1 MKRCGLRRVLQAA
14 ILMAF
19 VAGDLAILAPPAE
32 AQVPLVNAGI
42 GLSRVISA
50 INRRNRTYQAA
61 RDTQRDFNSYYDS
74 LQDTARGQLISG
86 ELTSLRQGEQGLE
99 TVRIAA
105 YVRMVRALEAE
116 QTAVTRAIDA
126 ETNQARRDFNRT
138 LVRQLQEVAIRLP
151 GAQQILGEVRAVI
164 SNVRTTV
171 IALQTAAASN
181 QPLDVLTQRLAE
193 QVSSSTIVQDRVREL
208 GSMLG
213 PDLDRALGG
222 ALTQVNNTITDV
234 NREANQAV
242 ELLDGMDAQVATLDL
257 SQSETPQAGERIGPL
272 GIRVTDR
279 AAAALDVASQAM
291 AFLTAMQGTGGT
303 TREQMYQ
310 QIRHELL
317 VAHNTHLLQ
326 AAQNVSQVECREV
339 DRDVY
344 EAAMGALNESP
355 QTDGVTGSPTYHVC
369 FDRDTAEPVGAWIG
383 RVTLPTETPDR
394 TPRASA
400 TEPPSEERWT
410 LQQADA
416 ASYITFSAQV
426 NESLQQPDAE
436 SACYGTVTYTNS
448 LQEIVVGECEAYDT
462 LLDEGPRVIRRIALH
477 GIDTEEFY
485 VGWHFALGELQR
497 EYYTIRCVAYR
508 NSDAEGYPI
517 PGRWIS
523 QAYPEDGSLL
533 EFGPHRHHD
542 SESLCPVSGAERNRV
557 SRFPDT
563 SAAMRVEQLA
573 RQGCGGQDI
582 QGGHPGHLA
591 RPVTATAC
599 LVHPRR
605 RRDGGFPLSRRTR
618 HNSTCGRRP
627 RPGCGDPVKTPPE
640 MLARS
645 TAPLLV

>member
-1 MKRCGLRRVLQAA
+1 MKRSGLRRVLQVAV
-14 ILMAF
+14 LVAF
-19 VAGDLAILAPPAE
+19 LAGDLAALASPAS
-32 AQVPLVNAGI
+32 AQGPLVNAGV
-42 GLSRVISA
+42 GLFRVLNA

-61 RDTQRDFNSYYDS
+61 RDTKRDFDAYYDS
-74 LQDTARGQLISG
+74 LQDTARGQLVSG

-105 YVRMVRALEAE
+105 YVRMVRGLEAE
-116 QTAVTRAIDA
+116 QAAVTRAIDA
-126 ETNQARRDFNRT
+126 ETNEARRGFNRT
-138 LVRQLQEVAIRLP
+138 LVRQLQEVVIRLP
-151 GAQQILGEVRAVI
+151 GAQQILGEVRAAI
-164 SNVRTTV
+164 SNVRSTV
-171 IALQTAAASN
+171 IALQTAAAAS

-193 QVSSSTIVQDRVREL
+193 QVSSSAIVQDRVREL
-208 GSMLG
+208 GSLLG

-222 ALTQVNNTITDV
+222 ALTQVNNTIADV

-242 ELLDGMDAQVATLDL
+242 ELLDGMDAQVAALDL
-257 SQSETPQAGERIGPL
+257 SESETPQAGERIGPL

-317 VAHNTHLLQ
+317 IARNTHLLQ
-326 AAQNVSQVECREV
+326 AAQNLSQVECREV

-355 QTDGVTGSPTYHVC
+355 QTDRAAGDPTYHVC

-410 LQQADA
+410 LQEADA
-416 ASYITFSAQV
+416 ASYITFSARV
-426 NESLQQPDAE
+426 DESFSNEME

-485 VGWHFALGELQR
+485 VGWAIAMGELRR

-523 QAYPEDGSLL
+523 EAYPEDGSLL
-533 EFGPHRHHD
+533 E
-542 SESLCPVSGAERNRV
+542 SGLTIMTVPN
-557 SRFPDT
+557 PC
-563 SAAMRVEQLA
+563 A
-573 RQGCGGQDI
+573 R
-582 QGGHPGHLA
+582 
-591 RPVTATAC
+591 
-599 LVHPRR
+599 
-605 RRDGGFPLSRRTR
+605 
-618 HNSTCGRRP
+618 
-627 RPGCGDPVKTPPE
+627 
-640 MLARS
+640 
-645 TAPLLV
+645 

>member
-1 MKRCGLRRVLQAA
+1 MKRSGLRRVLQAA
-14 ILMAF
+14 ILIAF

-138 LVRQLQEVAIRLP
+138 LVRQLQEVVIRLP
-151 GAQQILGEVRAVI
+151 GAQQILGEVRTVI

-257 SQSETPQAGERIGPL
+257 SESETPQAGERIGPL

-317 VAHNTHLLQ
+317 IAHNTHLLQ

-339 DRDVY
+339 DWGVY

-355 QTDGVTGSPTYHVC
+355 QTDGATEHPTYHVC
-369 FDRDTAEPVGAWIG
+369 FDRDTGEPVGAWIG
-383 RVTLPTETPDR
+383 RVTLPTETPER
-394 TPRASA
+394 TQSASA
-400 TEPPSEERWT
+400 THTPEARWT
-410 LQQADA
+410 LQEADA
-416 ASYITFSAQV
+416 ASYLSFTTEITV
-426 NESLQQPDAE
+426 NRSNQYENYCMADISMTNTHPTDRVVIECENYTYILGYDNPLMITRGGIGPGE
-436 SACYGTVTYTNS
+436 TIVTYA
-448 LQEIVVGECEAYDT
+448 VY
-462 LLDEGPRVIRRIALH
+462 R
-477 GIDTEEFY
+477 
-485 VGWHFALGELQR
+485 FALGELHEER
-497 EYYTIRCVAYR
+497 YRVRCAAYR
-508 NSDAEGYPI
+508 ASDAQGYPI
-517 PGRWIS
+517 PGRWVGE
-523 QAYPEDGSLL
+523 AYPEKGGLL
-533 EFGPHRHHD
+533 A
-542 SESLCPVSGAERNRV
+542 SGLTIV
-557 SRFPDT
+557 
-563 SAAMRVEQLA
+563 
-573 RQGCGGQDI
+573 
-582 QGGHPGHLA
+582 
-591 RPVTATAC
+591 
-599 LVHPRR
+599 
-605 RRDGGFPLSRRTR
+605 
-618 HNSTCGRRP
+618 
-627 RPGCGDPVKTPPE
+627 TPPNPC
-640 MLARS
+640 AR
-645 TAPLLV
+645 

>member
-1 MKRCGLRRVLQAA
+1 MNRSGLRKALQAA
-14 ILMAF
+14 VLVAF
-19 VAGDLAILAPPAE
+19 LIGDLAILAPPAA
-32 AQVPLVNAGI
+32 AQVPLANAGV
-42 GLSRVISA
+42 GLFRVINA
-50 INRRNRTYQAA
+50 INRRNRIYQAA
-61 RDTQRDFNSYYDS
+61 RDTQRDFNAYYAS
-74 LQDTARGQLISG
+74 LQDTARGQLGSG
-86 ELTSLRQGEQGLE
+86 ELSSLRRGEQGLE
-99 TVRIAA
+99 TARIAA
-105 YVRMVRALEAE
+105 YVRMVRGLEAE
-116 QTAVTRAIDA
+116 QAAIRRAIDA

-138 LVRQLQEVAIRLP
+138 LVRQLQEVVIRLP
-151 GAQQILGEVRAVI
+151 GAQQILGEVRTVI
-164 SNVRTTV
+164 SNVRTSV

-208 GSMLG
+208 GSLLG

-242 ELLDGMDAQVATLDL
+242 ELLDGMDTQVAALDL
-257 SQSETPQAGERIGPL
+257 SETESPQAGERIGPL

-317 VAHNTHLLQ
+317 IAHNTRLLQ
-326 AAQNVSQVECREV
+326 AAQNVSQFECREV
-339 DRDVY
+339 DWGVY

-355 QTDGVTGSPTYHVC
+355 QTDGATGSPTYHVC
-369 FDRDTAEPVGAWIG
+369 FDRDTGEPVGAWIG
-383 RVTLPTETPDR
+383 RVTLPTETPER
-394 TPRASA
+394 PQNASA
-400 TEPPSEERWT
+400 THTTEARWT
-410 LQQADA
+410 LQEADA
-416 ASYITFSAQV
+416 ASFITISARVDKSFSNQM
-426 NESLQQPDAE
+426 E

-485 VGWHFALGELQR
+485 VGWRFALGELQH

-533 EFGPHRHHD
+533 A
-542 SESLCPVSGAERNRV
+542 SGLTIITVPN
-557 SRFPDT
+557 P
-563 SAAMRVEQLA
+563 
-573 RQGCGGQDI
+573 C
-582 QGGHPGHLA
+582 
-591 RPVTATAC
+591 
-599 LVHPRR
+599 
-605 RRDGGFPLSRRTR
+605 TR
-618 HNSTCGRRP
+618 
-627 RPGCGDPVKTPPE
+627 
-640 MLARS
+640 
-645 TAPLLV
+645 